1 MNNEYLYMQ
10 KLAGLITESE
20 YQATLNENIPFP
32 SWYNSFIQLFSDK
45 FGVEIEDL
53 DFEMV
58 DPHLM
63 GINAFNFSQK
73 GMDNFPTT
81 VRSVLKQPEFA
92 GKAIMVWD
100 NSGQIIQR
108 LATKHP
114 ELEDFLGDDEMFW
127 IYIK

>member
-1 MNNEYLYMQ
+1 MDNFDLKKYLTENKLNE
-10 KLAGLITESE
+10 
-20 YQATLNENIPFP
+20 ENIPFP
-32 SWYNSFIQLFSDK
+32 LWYDSFVQQFSNK
-45 FGVEIEDL
+45 FGVEVEDL

-63 GINAFNFSQK
+63 GASAFNFSQE
-73 GMDNFPTT
+73 GMDNFPTI

-100 NSGQIIQR
+100 NTGKIESR
-108 LATKHP
+108 LVEKHP
-114 ELEDFLGDDEMFW
+114 ELEDYLGDDEMFW

>member
-1 MNNEYLYMQ
+1 MNNEFLHMQ

-20 YQATLNENIPFP
+20 YQDTLNENIPFP
-32 SWYNSFIQLFSDK
+32 SWYDSFIQLFSDR

-63 GINAFNFSQK
+63 GINAFNFSQQ
-73 GMDNFPTT
+73 GMDNFPKDAKFI
-81 VRSVLKQPEFA
+81 LKQPEFKD
-92 GKAIMVWD
+92 KAIMVWD
-100 NSGQIIQR
+100 NNNQIEQK

-114 ELEDFLGDDEMFW
+114 ELEGFLGDDEMFW